1 MCGFKDKDEFKP
13 KKGHIH
19 TEWYDSYATQTLYW
33 IKPIGLRYYSLY
45 STLYILFKKLYLFS

>member
-13 KKGHIH
+13 KKGH